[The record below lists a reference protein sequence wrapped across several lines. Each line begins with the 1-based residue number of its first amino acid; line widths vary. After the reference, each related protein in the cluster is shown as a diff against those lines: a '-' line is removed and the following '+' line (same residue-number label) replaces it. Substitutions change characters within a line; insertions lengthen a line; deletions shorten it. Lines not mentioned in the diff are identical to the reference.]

1 MGSKSDRDLTTIKDR
16 IVQSRTESLG
26 RKLLCLW
33 ADVAEFVAVRKNEAE
48 VCEPL

>member
-1 MGSKSDRDLTTIKDR
+1 MGSKSVIGILRHL
-16 IVQSRTESLG
+16 RTESLG

-33 ADVAEFVAVRKNEAE
+33 ADVAEFVAVGKNEAE